1 MVLDNR
7 KYNECVLFYFSAYKK
22 YTSKFKSPYFRGSLN
37 IKKSMKD
44 ENFILM
50 IIRDG
55 CDYSKEQLQDFV
67 QIYNTSNCEFS
78 KLPI

>member
-1 MVLDNR
+1 
-7 KYNECVLFYFSAYKK
+7 
-22 YTSKFKSPYFRGSLN
+22 
-37 IKKSMKD
+37 MKD